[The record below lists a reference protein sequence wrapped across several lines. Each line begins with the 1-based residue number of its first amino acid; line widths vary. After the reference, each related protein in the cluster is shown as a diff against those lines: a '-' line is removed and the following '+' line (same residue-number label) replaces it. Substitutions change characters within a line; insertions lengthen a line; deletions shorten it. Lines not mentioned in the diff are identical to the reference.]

1 MSVRAHLEAAQLA
14 LMEAEAQ
21 ARIDQERAIFNVAT
35 TGQYRPVVRTTAT
48 ATTIGNL
55 LQAVNHLIQSQSN
68 G

>member
-21 ARIDQERAIFNVAT
+21 ARIDQDRAVYNVAT
-35 TGQYRPVVRTTAT
+35 TGQYRPVVRTTAI
-48 ATTIGNL
+48 ATTISGV
-55 LQAVNHLIQSQSN
+55 LQTVNHLIQSQSH

>member
-1 MSVRAHLEAAQLA
+1 MSVKAHLEVAQLA

-21 ARIDQERAIFNVAT
+21 ARIDQERAMYAVAT

-55 LQAVNHLIQSQSN
+55 LQTVNHLLQSQSN

>member
-14 LMEAEAQ
+14 LMEAQAQ
-21 ARIDQERAIFNVAT
+21 ARIDHERAVCSMVT

-48 ATTIGNL
+48 ATTISGL
-55 LQAVNHLIQSQSN
+55 LQTVNHLIQSQSH